1 MHERLY
7 FEQITQDERQI
18 AKELGMALK
27 GLKGG
32 MELLQGSNPKDYN
45 VDNLRLRVSD
55 ILSKLFRGEDVDA
68 KTILRQETTAS
79 GIISRISFNQL
90 GASGTR
96 DRVTITTF
104 RDKDSR
110 VPVYLE
116 AEIAPTDNSDPD
128 MIRRYQ
134 LARRDKL

>member
-18 AKELGMALK
+18 VKELGMALK